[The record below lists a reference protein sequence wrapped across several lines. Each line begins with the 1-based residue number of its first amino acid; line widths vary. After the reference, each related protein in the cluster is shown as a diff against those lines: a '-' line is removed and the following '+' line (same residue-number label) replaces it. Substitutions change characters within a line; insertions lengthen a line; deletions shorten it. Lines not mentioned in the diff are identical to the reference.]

1 MERFDRLKNLFA
13 EVNEPETLALVQELV
28 KDNVDSLTIIQCL
41 RQGMEI
47 IEDRFT
53 QGEYFLS
60 ELIMSGEIF
69 KQSMEIIK
77 PILTSRHRG
86 EELGQVVIGTIKG
99 DIHDIGKN
107 IVATL
112 LTVSGFSVVDLGV
125 DVPGEL
131 FIEKIKETK
140 GNIIGI
146 SALLTTSYD
155 PMKEAI
161 ADIRKNLP
169 LHEVKVIIGGG
180 PIDERVLNYV
190 EADTMVKDASEAV
203 KVCKKIM
210 GVS

>member
-13 EVNEPETLALVQELV
+13 DVNEPETLALVREMV
-28 KDNVDSLTIIQCL
+28 RDSGDYLTIIQCL
-41 RQGMEI
+41 RQGMGI

-69 KQSMEIIK
+69 KESMEIIK
-77 PILTSRHRG
+77 PTLTSQHKER
-86 EELGQVVIGTIKG
+86 ELGQVVIGTIKG

-107 IVATL
+107 IVATM
-112 LTVSGFSVVDLGV
+112 LTVSGFSVEDLGV

-146 SALLTTSYD
+146 SALLTTSYE
-155 PMKEAI
+155 PMREAI
-161 ADIRKNLP
+161 ADMRKNLS
-169 LHEVKVIIGGG
+169 LHEVKIIIGGG
-180 PIDERVLNYV
+180 PIDEWVLNYV
-190 EADTMVKDASEAV
+190 GADAMGKDAPEAV
-203 KVCKKIM
+203 KICKKFM
-210 GVS
+210 GVI